1 MTHASAMASVVL
13 KPLPLAPPPQA
24 TDPANVESLR
34 SELDSLQ
41 RERRVAE
48 LRLRDL
54 DAKRRMVPIASRL
67 G

>member
-1 MTHASAMASVVL
+1 MASVVL
-13 KPLPLAPPPQA
+13 KPLPMSAPTQA
-24 TDPANVESLR
+24 VVDSSNVETLR

-54 DAKRRMVPIASRL
+54 DAKRRMAPISSRL

>member
-1 MTHASAMASVVL
+1 MASVAAVQSAQD
-13 KPLPLAPPPQA
+13 AP
-24 TDPANVESLR
+24 NIENIR
-34 SELDSLQ
+34 SELDTLQ

-54 DAKRRMVPIASRL
+54 DAKRRMPVVNRL

>member
-1 MTHASAMASVVL
+1 MASVVL
-13 KPLPLAPPPQA
+13 KPLPLAPPPQTA
-24 TDPANVESLR
+24 DVANVENLR

-54 DAKRRMVPIASRL
+54 DAKRRMVPISSRL

>member
-1 MTHASAMASVVL
+1 MASVA
-13 KPLPLAPPPQA
+13 KPL
-24 TDPANVESLR
+24 TPADVVNVDTIR
-34 SELDSLQ
+34 SELDALQ

>member
-1 MTHASAMASVVL
+1 MASVA
-13 KPLPLAPPPQA
+13 KPVAPSDAP
-24 TDPANVESLR
+24 NVDTIR
-34 SELDSLQ
+34 SELDALQ

-54 DAKRRMVPIASRL
+54 DAKRRMAPVASRL